1 MPQPLSQPQ
10 RVILVA
16 VDLGE
21 YDVEVSLDELQE
33 LASTAGAEVVG
44 RLWQRRQEF
53 DKASCIGAGR
63 VAELREY
70 AKNLEAQ
77 LVVFDHE
84 LGASQLRN
92 LEREVGVPVIDRT
105 MLILDI
111 FAQRAVTSEGKLQVE
126 LAQQRYLLPRL
137 AGLGESL
144 SRLGGG
150 IGTRGPGESKLESDR
165 RHIRRRIQS
174 LERKLAALSARREN
188 MRARRKKTG
197 QLIVAVVG
205 YTNVGKSTLLNA
217 LTGAQV
223 LSQDKLFA
231 TLDPTARALALPD
244 GREVLLIDTVGFI
257 RRLPHH
263 LIEAFKSTL
272 EVAATADLILNVC
285 DITSPQSDE
294 QLRVSRQLL
303 LELGLRDTPILT
315 VYNKCDRLAALPE
328 VFGRDTVLI
337 SARTGMGFEDLL
349 AAIARTL
356 PPAQQQVRLLIPY
369 ESGALLAELRREGK
383 VLSEEYT
390 DAGTRVVAL
399 APKRLLYKF
408 EGMLIG
414 ES

>member
-1 MPQPLSQPQ
+1 M
-10 RVILVA
+10 
-16 VDLGE
+16 
-21 YDVEVSLDELQE
+21 
-33 LASTAGAEVVG
+33 
-44 RLWQRRQEF
+44 
-53 DKASCIGAGR
+53 
-63 VAELREY
+63 
-70 AKNLEAQ
+70 
-77 LVVFDHE
+77 
-84 LGASQLRN
+84 
-92 LEREVGVPVIDRT
+92 
-105 MLILDI
+105 
-111 FAQRAVTSEGKLQVE
+111 
-126 LAQQRYLLPRL
+126 
-137 AGLGESL
+137 
-144 SRLGGG
+144 
-150 IGTRGPGESKLESDR
+150 
-165 RHIRRRIQS
+165 
-174 LERKLAALSARREN
+174 ERKLAALSARREN

-328 VFGRDTVLI
+328 VDV
-337 SARTGMGFEDLL
+337 
-349 AAIARTL
+349 
-356 PPAQQQVRLLIPY
+356 Y
-369 ESGALLAELRREGK
+369 
-383 VLSEEYT
+383 
-390 DAGTRVVAL
+390 
-399 APKRLLYKF
+399 KRQ
-408 EGMLIG
+408 
-414 ES
+414 